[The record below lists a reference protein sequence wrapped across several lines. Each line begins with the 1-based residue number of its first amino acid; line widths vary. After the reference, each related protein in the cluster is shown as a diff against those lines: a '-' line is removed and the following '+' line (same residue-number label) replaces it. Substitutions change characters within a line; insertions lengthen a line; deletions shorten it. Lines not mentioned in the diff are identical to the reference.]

1 MKDVSAWAELSC
13 NLSAILHPVV
23 CCSKFLLSH
32 DKNQGT
38 ETNWPDK
45 SIAEFHFLFT
55 SSILPS
61 LILSLI
67 FQFSNLLIS
76 LCACDLFTHPFLFL
90 WRRYYF
96 KPIHFL
102 FYSFTK
108 FFLDTY
114 HLPIIMR
121 GHRFTRMTK
130 IISVP
135 EERRKIEVND

>member
-13 NLSAILHPVV
+13 NLPAVLHPVV

-32 DKNQGT
+32 DKNQGR

-45 SIAEFHFLFT
+45 SISEFHFLFM
-55 SSILPS
+55 SSVLPS
-61 LILSLI
+61 LILS
-67 FQFSNLLIS
+67 FTSQFSNLLIS
-76 LCACDLFTHPFLFL
+76 LCACDLFAHPFLFL
-90 WRRYYF
+90 WSRYYF

-102 FYSFTK
+102 FYSFTN

-114 HLPIIMR
+114 HLPIIMG

-130 IISVP
+130 IISLP
-135 EERRKIEVND
+135 EERRKIKVND